1 MEYQSNESVDSFI
14 VEFLPLEAQFEAQ
27 LRELEIFGDSDDLPA
42 DEWAIVFESNLPH
55 EEMMVQLRAL
65 RASKQVTAQSFAQRI
80 TRADGIYA
88 HGMGIQID

>member
-55 EEMMVQLRAL
+55 EEMMAQLRIL
-65 RASKQVTAQSFAQRI
+65 RASKEVKSQSFARRMTPADRI
-80 TRADGIYA
+80 HARGLGIRL
-88 HGMGIQID
+88 D